1 MDRIIL
7 GKRIREQRKLQNLKQ
22 DALSEMVGISTI
34 HLSEIE
40 RGNKTPSM
48 ETFIKMV
55 NALNIPADI
64 LLRDEVY
71 GGKPYI
77 LNDITEKM
85 KDLTPAQL
93 KMVTELFYV
102 VLDNINNIAGTTEA
116 LSD

>member
-1 MDRIIL
+1 MDRVIL
-7 GKRIREQRKLQNLKQ
+7 GKRLREQRKLQNLKQ
-22 DALSEMVGISTI
+22 DKFSEMVGISSI

-48 ETFIKMV
+48 ETFIRIV

-64 LLRDEVY
+64 LLRDEVS

-102 VLDNINNIAGTTEA
+102 VLDNIHNLSASAETT
-116 LSD
+116 D